1 MPAFTLQTTI
11 EIDGQPIDSALEP
24 LIEQVIVDDFLHQPD
39 MFMLTFRDVE
49 RTVVADA
56 RLKIGSKVTVKATGV
71 GGNAQESL
79 IAGEVTA
86 MEAEYTEG
94 GSRAIV
100 RGYDPSHRL
109 HRGRNTRTFAGM
121 KDSDIAKKI
130 ADAIGIPAGTID
142 DSGPVLPHVSQANLT
157 DWEFLQG
164 RAREIG
170 FELAVSEGKF
180 HFRRPAV
187 STSAPA
193 DGDYDSADPLKLVFG
208 QELLEFHPRLSSSEQ
223 VSEIV
228 VRGWD
233 YTKKEKLVG
242 RAPASASSATLKVK
256 PADLAKAF
264 GDPKYVAIDRALSTQ
279 AAVDATARSL
289 SDRIGSGFAEAQG
302 LARGN
307 PKLKAGAAISVGV
320 VADDFAGKYVI
331 TSSRHVFD
339 QDGYRTRF
347 IVSGRQDRSM
357 LNVAGGSANG
367 ATSPASRI
375 DGVVVALVTGNDD
388 PDKLGR
394 VKLKFP
400 WLADDYESDWA
411 RLVSLGAGPNSGAVW
426 LPEVNDEVLVAFEHG
441 HIGRPY
447 VVGGLWN
454 GVDKPSLGDALFDNG
469 KVKRRGFM
477 SRKGHRLVFLDGA
490 GDTGIALLTSNNGL
504 KIALKESATEIHVKS
519 DGTIL
524 IESTGNLTIKGAAN
538 IDVEASG
545 KLTLKGA
552 TVAISAS
559 GPVDID
565 GTPIQLN

>member
-1 MPAFTLQTTI
+1 MPEFTLQTSV
-11 EIDGQPIDSALEP
+11 EIDGVALDAAIEP
-24 LIEQVIVDDFLHQPD
+24 LLEQVIVDDFLHQPD
-39 MFMLTFRDVE
+39 MFVLTFRDVE
-49 RTVVADA
+49 RTVISDA
-56 RLKIGSKVTVKATGV
+56 RLKIGSRVAIKATGI
-71 GGNAQESL
+71 GGNAPESL

-109 HRGRNTRTFAGM
+109 HRGRRTRSFAGM
-121 KDSDIAKKI
+121 KDSDIARQI
-130 ADAIGIPAGTID
+130 SQSLGVAVGMID
-142 DSGPVLPHVSQANLT
+142 DSGPVLEHVSQANAT

-170 FELAVSEGKF
+170 FELAVNEGKF
-180 HFRRPAV
+180 HFCKPAA
-187 STSAPA
+187 SARAPA
-193 DGDYDSADPLKLVFG
+193 DGDYESADPLTLVFG
-208 QELLEFHPRLSSSEQ
+208 QELIEFHPRLTSAEQ
-223 VSEIV
+223 VKEVV

-233 YTKKEKLVG
+233 PKSKQALVG
-242 RAPASASSATLKVK
+242 RAPAVATSATLKST
-256 PADLAKAF
+256 PADLANKF
-264 GDPKYVAIDRALSTQ
+264 GNPSYVSVDRPLATQ
-279 AAVDATARSL
+279 AIVDATARAL

-320 VADDFAGKYVI
+320 VGEEFAGKYVI

-339 QDGYRTRF
+339 KDGYRTRF
-347 IVSGRQDRSM
+347 VVSGRQDRS
-357 LNVAGGSANG
+357 LLHLAGGSNG
-367 ATSPASRI
+367 GGSAASGI
-375 DGVVVALVTGNDD
+375 NGVVVALVTNNDD
-388 PDKLGR
+388 PDKGGR

-411 RLVSLGAGPNSGAVW
+411 RLVSLGAGPDSGAVW
-426 LPEVNDEVLVAFEHG
+426 LPEVNDEVLVAFEFG
-441 HIGRPY
+441 DIRRPY

-454 GVDKPSLGDALFDNG
+454 GVDKPRLGGPLFDNG
-469 KVKRRGFM
+469 KVKRRGFV
-477 SRKGHRLVFLDGA
+477 SRKGHRFVFLDSD
-490 GDTGIALLTSNNGL
+490 GDAGIALLTSNDSL

-524 IESTGNLTIKGAAN
+524 IESTGDLTIKGSAN
-538 IDVEASG
+538 VSVEAG
-545 KLTLKGA
+545 AQLTLKGA
-552 TVAISAS
+552 TVTVSAS

>member
-1 MPAFTLQTTI
+1 
-11 EIDGQPIDSALEP
+11 
-24 LIEQVIVDDFLHQPD
+24 
-39 MFMLTFRDVE
+39 
-49 RTVVADA
+49 
-56 RLKIGSKVTVKATGV
+56 
-71 GGNAQESL
+71 
-79 IAGEVTA
+79 
-86 MEAEYTEG
+86 
-94 GSRAIV
+94 
-100 RGYDPSHRL
+100 
-109 HRGRNTRTFAGM
+109 M

-130 ADAIGIPAGTID
+130 ADAIGISLGTID

-170 FELAVSEGKF
+170 FELAVGEGKF
-180 HFRRPAV
+180 HFRRPAA
-187 STSAPA
+187 SASAPA
-193 DGDYDSADPLKLVFG
+193 NGDYDSADPTTLVFG
-208 QELLEFHPRLSSSEQ
+208 QDLLEFHPRLSSSEQ
-223 VSEIV
+223 VSEVV

-233 YTKKEKLVG
+233 YTKKEKVVG
-242 RAPASASSATLKVK
+242 RAPAGASSATLKAK
-256 PADLAKAF
+256 PIDLAKAF
-264 GDPKYVAIDRALSTQ
+264 GEPKFVAVDRALSTQ

-347 IVSGRQDRSM
+347 TVSGRQDRSL
-357 LNVAGGSANG
+357 LNVAGGSTNG
-367 ATSPASRI
+367 TTASASRI

-411 RLVSLGAGPNSGAVW
+411 RLVSLGAGPKSGAVW

-454 GVDKPSLGDALFDNG
+454 GVDKPFLGDGLFDNG
-469 KVKRRGFM
+469 KVKRRGFV
-477 SRKGHRLVFLDGA
+477 SRKGHRLVFLDGP
-490 GDTGIALLTSNNGL
+490 GDAGIALLTSNNGL
-504 KIALKESATEIHVKS
+504 KIALKESDTEIHVKS

-524 IESTGNLTIKGAAN
+524 IESTGNLKIKGSAN